1 MPVLF
6 LLGDSTCAHK
16 TDSARPE
23 TGWGECFE
31 PYLAPGF
38 EIVNLAVN
46 GRSTEMAI
54 HEGIFMKCFTQSRK
68 GDWVIIQYGH
78 NESKPEV
85 YRRTTPYGTY
95 QLNLRI
101 MASNLM
107 KKGVN
112 VVFASSIARRKF
124 ECGVCVDTHGD
135 YPAAMK
141 ALADE
146 LGIPFIEMSERTRSL
161 LNSEGEE
168 KSLRFFMNFG
178 PGLYPNYPEGR
189 EDNTHLRPEGAA
201 MVASLMAEGS
211 REKKFPFVK

>member
-54 HEGIFMKCFTQSRK
+54 HEGIFMKCFTKSRK

-101 MASNLM
+101 MAANLM

-124 ECGVCVDTHGD
+124 EGGVCVDTHGD

-178 PGLYPNYPEGR
+178 PGLYPNYPEVR

-211 REKKFPFVK
+211 REKKLPFVK